1 MDIIIGNL
9 SSLFAMS
16 ANAYSSTRKTAKGV
30 LLFQSLSQAIYF
42 FTSMVLKGYSGAVQ
56 NVVSILRNL
65 AAIRKTQSKIIA
77 WTLTVAGVVLGIV
90 FNNLGWVGLLPVIGN
105 LQYTLV
111 IFRFQ
116 DNERA
121 IKASFFVSTI
131 AYIVFNTA
139 IYNFVGTVTDSVVA
153 ITTAI
158 ALLKDYKNKSR
169 EKTEAI
175 ESAL

>member
-1 MDIIIGNL
+1 MENLIIGNV

-16 ANAYSSTRKTAKGV
+16 ANAFSSTRKTAKGV
-30 LLFQSLSQAIYF
+30 LLFQCLSQLIYF

-77 WTLTVAGVVLGIV
+77 WTLTIAGVVLGVV
-90 FNNLGWVGLLPVIGN
+90 FNNRGWIGLFPVIGN
-105 LQYTLV
+105 LQYTLA

-121 IKASFFVSTI
+121 IKASFFISIV

-158 ALLKDYKNKSR
+158 ALIKSR
-169 EKTEAI
+169 KKADAAEGVK
-175 ESAL
+175 